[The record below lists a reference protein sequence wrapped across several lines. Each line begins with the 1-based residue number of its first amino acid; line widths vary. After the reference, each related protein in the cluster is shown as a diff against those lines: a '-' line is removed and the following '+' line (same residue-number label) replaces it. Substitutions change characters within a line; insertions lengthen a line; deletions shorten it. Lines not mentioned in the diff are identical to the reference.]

1 MNKHLKWIMIASL
14 ALNILLAGMVIGQ
27 CTRPG
32 WHDGPIQIKMRDVS
46 KEARKKVR
54 AEMDNM
60 FEQKKDLMPQIKQA
74 RRDLV
79 TLLSADQFD
88 KTAYYAKLGELQ
100 KMQRSF
106 YQGMGQSIA
115 KLAETMSKDERMA
128 LAAEMERGPP
138 KFSSRPSRDKK

>member
-1 MNKHLKWIMIASL
+1 MGFDMSKHLKWALVASL
-14 ALNILLAGMVIGQ
+14 AFNVLLAGMVIGQ

-32 WHDGPIQIKMRDVS
+32 WHDGPMQIKMRDIS
-46 KEARKKVR
+46 PEARKKVR

-74 RRDLV
+74 RRELV

-88 KTAYYAKLGELQ
+88 KAAYHAKLVELQ
-100 KMQRSF
+100 KMQREF

-115 KLAETMSKDERMA
+115 KLAETMSKDERVA

-138 KFSSRPSRDKK
+138 RPPRHKK